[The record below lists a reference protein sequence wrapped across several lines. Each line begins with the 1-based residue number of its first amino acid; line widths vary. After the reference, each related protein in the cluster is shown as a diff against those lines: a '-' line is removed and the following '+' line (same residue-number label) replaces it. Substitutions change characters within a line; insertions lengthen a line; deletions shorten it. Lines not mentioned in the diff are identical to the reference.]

1 MTQCD
6 YDTILSLS
14 ITILPELL
22 WTNLRFFH
30 SITTINR
37 RHLKLPCSPTT
48 ICLLW
53 QFSKAT
59 LLQQRARQ
67 SAEQINMCYPKA
79 KWRVPWVIWF
89 LASKAHNISSIDL
102 HYWKTGPIPAP
113 TDADYYSRW
122 LDVSSAWLLGLT
134 RLNYAEATQSDIF
147 KLHSRWKQIVFR
159 VTSRAYY
166 FSSCCHPLTRRVTGR
181 ITAVLSFVVGNDQ

>member
-1 MTQCD
+1 MTQRD

-37 RHLKLPCSPTT
+37 LHLKLPCSPTT

-59 LLQQRARQ
+59 LLQQWARQ
-67 SAEQINMCYPKA
+67 SAEQINTCYPQA
-79 KWRVPWVIWF
+79 KWKTPWVILF
-89 LASKAHNISSIDL
+89 LASKAHNVSSIDL
-102 HYWKTGPIPAP
+102 HCWKTSPSPAP

-122 LDVSSAWLLGLT
+122 LDVSSAWLRGLI
-134 RLNYAEATQSDIF
+134 RLNFAEGTQSDIF
-147 KLHSRWKQIVFR
+147 KPHSRWKQIVFG
-159 VTSRAYY
+159 VTSRQNY
-166 FSSCCHPLTRRVTGR
+166 FSSCCHPLTCRVTGR
-181 ITAVLSFVVGNDQ
+181 ISAVLSFVVGNDQ

>member
-6 YDTILSLS
+6 YATILSLS

-37 RHLKLPCSPTT
+37 LHLKLPCSPTT

-53 QFSKAT
+53 QCSKAT
-59 LLQQRARQ
+59 LLQQRAQQ
-67 SAEQINMCYPKA
+67 SAEQINTCYPEA
-79 KWRVPWVIWF
+79 KWRVPCVILF

-102 HYWKTGPIPAP
+102 HYGKTSPSPAP

-122 LDVSSAWLLGLT
+122 LDVSSAWLLGLIW
-134 RLNYAEATQSDIF
+134 LNYAEATQSDIF
-147 KLHSRWKQIVFR
+147 KLHSGENKLF
-159 VTSRAYY
+159 
-166 FSSCCHPLTRRVTGR
+166 LE
-181 ITAVLSFVVGNDQ
+181 